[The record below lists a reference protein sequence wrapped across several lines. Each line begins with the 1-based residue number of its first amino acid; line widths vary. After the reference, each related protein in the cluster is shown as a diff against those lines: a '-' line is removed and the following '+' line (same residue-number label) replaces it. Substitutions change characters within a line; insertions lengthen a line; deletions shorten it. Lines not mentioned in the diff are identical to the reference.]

1 VGVLNRRNALLGWT
15 VWQFAK
21 TMAKRKARQSVP
33 KVDTERK
40 RPNKTAVA
48 AALLAVGATLMFW
61 RKRSSGDDT
70 PPDETPPV

>member
-1 VGVLNRRNALLGWT
+1 VSVLNRRNAILGWT

-21 TMAKRKARQSVP
+21 TMAKRKAKQTVP
-33 KVDTERK
+33 KIDTDRK
-40 RPNKTAVA
+40 RPNKPAIA

-70 PPDETPPV
+70 SPV